1 MYVKNHLLWRGNFFG
16 KICREVELREFS
28 LKEVVDAGEE
38 VPKHIHE
45 GAHFLFIIKG
55 LYISSAKNVNDS
67 CSPSTL
73 IFNPSGTTHRD
84 RFQSAGGRFL
94 AVSFKAQTTELMQR
108 PTDLIDH
115 SVAFSDRGI
124 SWIGSRLYEEFHQT
138 DEASAL
144 VMEGLT
150 LELLG
155 HVLRCHRRS
164 PTSPP
169 RWLELARQMLHN
181 RPTELITA
189 REIAQTVGVH
199 PVYLVSAFRKHY
211 RVTIGDY
218 VRRLRIEF
226 ACRQISQTNVSFSE
240 IAVGA
245 GFYDQSHFTRT
256 FKSMMGMTPTQYRQ
270 CFRS

>member
-1 MYVKNHLLWRGNFFG
+1 MDVKNHLLGRGNFLG
-16 KICREVELREFS
+16 KTCREVELREFS
-28 LKEVVDAGEE
+28 LKEVVDTPEE
-38 VPKHIHE
+38 VPKHTHE
-45 GAHFLFIIKG
+45 DAHFLFIIKG
-55 LYISSAKNVNDS
+55 RYITSAKNVNDL
-67 CSPSTL
+67 CSALTL

-94 AVSFKAQTTELMQR
+94 AVSLKAQTTEFMQR

-115 SVAFSDRGI
+115 SVAFSDRRI

-138 DEASAL
+138 DDASAL

-155 HVLRCHRRS
+155 HVLRCRRS

-169 RWLELARQMLHN
+169 RWLELARQMLHD

-211 RVTIGDY
+211 RVTIGTY

-226 ACRQISQTNVSFSE
+226 ACRQISQTNASFSE